1 MPMAESWLPDLLIP
15 NSIVTDFLAW
25 QCSYYHLAGESEKS
39 GCANCKSNWKMSEK
53 KDINDTT
60 VKLYIGGID
69 PDWSSDKIKE
79 ILAKHGDVIRVDVVK
94 NFAFAVSSRY
104 LSL

>member
-1 MPMAESWLPDLLIP
+1 
-15 NSIVTDFLAW
+15 
-25 QCSYYHLAGESEKS
+25 
-39 GCANCKSNWKMSEK
+39 MSDK

-69 PDWSSDKIKE
+69 PDWSSDKIKD

-94 NFAFAVSSRY
+94 NFAFAVSSY
-104 LSL
+104 LCLTGKLRVMSYLAEVFVEFNLFVKFKCGHIYISRVIFILATLHII

>member
-1 MPMAESWLPDLLIP
+1 
-15 NSIVTDFLAW
+15 
-25 QCSYYHLAGESEKS
+25 
-39 GCANCKSNWKMSEK
+39 MSDK

-69 PDWSSDKIKE
+69 PDWSSDKIKD

-94 NFAFAVSSRY
+94 NFAFAVSSQ
-104 LSL
+104 LPQCSQQAQDDKLFS

>member
-1 MPMAESWLPDLLIP
+1 
-15 NSIVTDFLAW
+15 
-25 QCSYYHLAGESEKS
+25 
-39 GCANCKSNWKMSEK
+39 MSEK

-94 NFAFAVSSRY
+94 NFAFAVSSRH

>member
-1 MPMAESWLPDLLIP
+1 
-15 NSIVTDFLAW
+15 
-25 QCSYYHLAGESEKS
+25 
-39 GCANCKSNWKMSEK
+39 MSDK

-69 PDWSSDKIKE
+69 PDWSSDKIKD

-94 NFAFAVSSRY
+94 NFAFAVSS
-104 LSL
+104 